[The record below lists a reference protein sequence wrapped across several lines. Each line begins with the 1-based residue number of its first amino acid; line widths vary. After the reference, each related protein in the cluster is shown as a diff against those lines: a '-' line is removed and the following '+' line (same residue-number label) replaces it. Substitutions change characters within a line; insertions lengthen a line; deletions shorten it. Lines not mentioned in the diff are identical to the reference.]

1 MLRKLLTLPILFF
14 FFFESMLNPFQS
26 FHSAELGLKYVSPP
40 SFPSFQNPG
49 AIADRLI
56 FLLFCSLFTP
66 LFDHFLITL
75 LGKKKKQNKNKK
87 NRGPWPKKKYAKLYR
102 AQGQVLAT
110 LALLAAAYSRMS
122 LLTCKRLATRSDL
135 MHPAFVS
142 PLPSPPNKF
151 ARLFG
156 VLAFWLSFF
165 CCHAPP

>member
-75 LGKKKKQNKNKK
+75 LGKKKNKNKNKK
-87 NRGPWPKKKYAKLYR
+87 TGDHGLKKSMQNYTEPKDR
-102 AQGQVLAT
+102 C
-110 LALLAAAYSRMS
+110 S
-122 LLTCKRLATRSDL
+122 L
-135 MHPAFVS
+135 HS
-142 PLPSPPNKF
+142 P
-151 ARLFG
+151 
-156 VLAFWLSFF
+156 
-165 CCHAPP
+165 C